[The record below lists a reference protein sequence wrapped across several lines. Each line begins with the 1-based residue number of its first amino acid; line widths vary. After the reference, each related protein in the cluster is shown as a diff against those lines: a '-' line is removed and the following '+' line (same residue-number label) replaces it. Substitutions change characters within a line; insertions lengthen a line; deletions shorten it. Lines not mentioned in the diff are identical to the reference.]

1 VITILIVNQKE
12 IGDEF
17 MSKKYRPIIKEGT
30 HLAPSKKTD
39 RAYRGSLL
47 DNVTNQVVGQAEWEL
62 DEEEDYN
69 WNCSYENYDT
79 HENVELSEE
88 TQKMLQAIGTALAE
102 LGIQMIELG
111 VSKATPHVK
120 RFVTDKVVPS
130 VKNTKSW
137 ITEKGAIGI
146 DMIRNGISSKTKAEQ
161 LLAKRTKRKTDIT
174 ELSAAN
180 NTTVE
185 PFEDIDNTFEE
196 HRESMSREEVQ
207 QHLIY
212 IRGLAVLLAD
222 EIRRLSNACI
232 REGNET
238 PENILERQNAIE
250 KLTTQEVMNSIKLL
264 LENKNRSLLD
274 EATSMVL
281 SEFLA
286 GNFIIDDR
294 PVPIEKYR
302 IRAA

>member
-1 VITILIVNQKE
+1 
-12 IGDEF
+12 

-30 HLAPSKKTD
+30 HLASSKETD
-39 RAYRGSLL
+39 GAYRGALL
-47 DNVTNQVVGQAEWEL
+47 DNDTNQVVGQAEWEL
-62 DEEEDYN
+62 VEEEDYS

-88 TQKMLQAIGTALAE
+88 TQKMLQAISTVIGTALAE
-102 LGIQMIELG
+102 LGIHMIEVG
-111 VSKATPHVK
+111 ISKATPQVK
-120 RFVTDKVVPS
+120 RLVTDKVVPS
-130 VKNTKSW
+130 VNKTKSW
-137 ITEKGAIGI
+137 IAEKGAIGI
-146 DMIRNGISSKTKAEQ
+146 DIIRNGISSKTKAEQ
-161 LLAKRTKRKTDIT
+161 LLAKRTKSKTDIT

-185 PFEDIDNTFEE
+185 PFKDSDNTFEE
-196 HRESMSREEVQ
+196 HRESMSREEAQ

-222 EIRRLSNACI
+222 EIRRLSNVCI
-232 REGNET
+232 REGNES

-274 EATSMVL
+274 EVTSMVL

-302 IRAA
+302 IKDPVNIN